1 MKSSYSYL
9 PPEPKAFQCHIP
21 GTQRFIMQDGVLP
34 DETLP
39 DGTLPDGLIASA
51 EGLGSLWRLPE
62 GRIEELPLQLISLRS
77 ANEPNALSLQ
87 NQWEI
92 GRNAQAKLLV
102 CAHTTGTAAIET
114 SQQTRIQVAEG
125 GQLELIVMQ
134 SEHNAATHR
143 LSFTVDLARDS
154 FFRCSFVSLHGGG
167 LDNHL
172 ELRLNGEG
180 ARGELHG
187 LWLTDKTQKVGF
199 HIGVH
204 HNAPQTSST
213 QLFKGI
219 LDDSARGLFEGLIRV
234 APGAQKTE
242 AYQANH
248 NLLLTRESKMFTRPQ
263 LEIYADDVKCSHGA
277 TIGRL
282 DEQALFYLRS
292 RGIPFKE
299 ARLLLQQA
307 FLQDV
312 LDRISLAELRGS
324 LAQLV
329 GCRLRGEFS

>member
-1 MKSSYSYL
+1 MGKSYSYL
-9 PPEPKAFQCHIP
+9 PQERKEFQCHIP
-21 GTQRFIMQDGVLP
+21 GTQRFLMQDGALQQ
-34 DETLP
+34 
-39 DGTLPDGLIASA
+39 GGSADGLFAPA
-51 EGLGSLWRLPE
+51 EGLGSLWRLPD
-62 GRIEELPLQLISLRS
+62 GRVEEAPLQLISLR
-77 ANEPNALSLQ
+77 NATSTNQQSWQ
-87 NQWEI
+87 NHWEI

-114 SQQTRIQVAEG
+114 TQETQIQLAEG
-125 GQLELIVMQ
+125 AHLELIVMQ

-204 HNAPQTSST
+204 HNAPHTSST

-312 LDRISLAELRGS
+312 LDRISLPELRNS

-329 GCRLRGEFS
+329 GCRLRGEY